1 MKAFAMKSCMDL
13 LSHHMHVGPT
23 TCTCGVIDFAVKQL
37 RVRVETICMLIGR
50 PFTSQGEGELVALFM
65 VRSG

>member
-1 MKAFAMKSCMDL
+1 MKASALKSCMDL

-23 TCTCGVIDFAVKQL
+23 TCTCGVINFAVKQL
-37 RVRVETICMLIGR
+37 RVRVDPICMLIGR
-50 PFTSQGEGELVALFM
+50 PFAGQRERELVALFT